1 MAKPFSRLRFMLAE
15 NDIDNKFLADRLGKQ
30 PRYVSDRMTGKRS
43 WTIEEAVLI
52 CDLCHIPLAK
62 LPEYFCQAELD
73 ARQQTP
79 GKPAAVVPYRR
90 GA

>member
-1 MAKPFSRLRFMLAE
+1 
-15 NDIDNKFLADRLGKQ
+15 
-30 PRYVSDRMTGKRS
+30 MTGKRS

-52 CDLCHIPLAK
+52 CDLCHIPLAQ
-62 LPEYFCQAELD
+62 LPEYFCQAELA
-73 ARQQTP
+73 ARQQAP

>member
-1 MAKPFSRLRFMLAE
+1 MPKPFSKLRFVLDE
-15 NDIDNKFLADRLGKQ
+15 NDIDNEYLADLVGHK

-52 CDLCHIPLAK
+52 CDLCHIPLAQ
-62 LPEYFCQAELD
+62 LPEYFCQGEL
-73 ARQQTP
+73 ATRQQAP